1 MRPIIGINL
10 DVAEA
15 DGRSRL
21 SLPAE
26 YVDAVVES
34 GGRPRLVAALDDE
47 RLLRDEVEGVDAFLF
62 IGGADYPSSSYGE
75 PPHEKANPMSR
86 RRATSDLLLARLVLQ
101 RTIPVLGICGGCQ
114 LLSIASGGKLV
125 QHLHRAEAHQRQ
137 RHDVE
142 LAAGSRL
149 ARIFGASRIEVNS
162 FHHQAVDPAVPGREL
177 AITARA
183 DDGTVEAIEATG
195 RRFLLGVQWHPERME
210 GAHRRRLFDALVSAV
225 QGGLHQG

>member
-86 RRATSDLLLARLVLQ
+86 RRAASMPADMTCPRGG
-101 RTIPVLGICGGCQ
+101 LGAHNHSA
-114 LLSIASGGKLV
+114 LSAPC
-125 QHLHRAEAHQRQ
+125 HRAC
-137 RHDVE
+137 
-142 LAAGSRL
+142 AA
-149 ARIFGASRIEVNS
+149 
-162 FHHQAVDPAVPGREL
+162 
-177 AITARA
+177 
-183 DDGTVEAIEATG
+183 
-195 RRFLLGVQWHPERME
+195 
-210 GAHRRRLFDALVSAV
+210 
-225 QGGLHQG
+225 